1 MYHFTAIAASVLLLV
16 ATSAVA
22 NEMPSR
28 QLTEKSTIEKSGPPS
43 SDLAPVRIAQ
53 RAKDGAAASK
63 KSAPAT
69 PPATAEVKTADGKDV
84 GIVTLTQT
92 RSGVRL
98 SGSLKGLP
106 AGEHALHVH
115 SVGKCEPPFTS
126 AGPHFNPAQKKHGK
140 LNPEGHHA
148 GDMDNIVVPAS
159 GNLALKM
166 VNKDI
171 TLEKGKPNS
180 VFQEGGT
187 AVVIHAAKDDYTTDP
202 TGNAGDRI
210 ACGVVK

>member
-1 MYHFTAIAASVLLLV
+1 MSHFMDIAAPALLLA
-16 ATSAVA
+16 ATSAMA
-22 NEMPSR
+22 NELPSR
-28 QLTEKSTIEKSGPPS
+28 QFPEQSAIESSTRPG

-53 RAKDGAAASK
+53 RTKDGAASK
-63 KSAPAT
+63 KSAAAT
-69 PPATAEVKTADGKDV
+69 PPATADVKTADGKDV
-84 GIVTLTQT
+84 GTVTLTQT

-187 AVVIHAAKDDYTTDP
+187 AVVVHAGKDDYTTDP
-202 TGNAGDRI
+202 AGNAGDRI
-210 ACGVVK
+210 ACGIVK

>member
-1 MYHFTAIAASVLLLV
+1 MYHFRAIAASVLLLV

-28 QLTEKSTIEKSGPPS
+28 QLSEKSTIEKSSPPS

-202 TGNAGDRI
+202 AGNAGDRI

>member
-1 MYHFTAIAASVLLLV
+1 M
-16 ATSAVA
+16 
-22 NEMPSR
+22 
-28 QLTEKSTIEKSGPPS
+28 
-43 SDLAPVRIAQ
+43 
-53 RAKDGAAASK
+53 
-63 KSAPAT
+63 
-69 PPATAEVKTADGKDV
+69 
-84 GIVTLTQT
+84 
-92 RSGVRL
+92 
-98 SGSLKGLP
+98 
-106 AGEHALHVH
+106 H

-187 AVVIHAAKDDYTTDP
+187 AVVVHAAKDDYTTDP

-210 ACGVVK
+210 ACGVVKVSIPRSRGPGRALPGDGVNLALGCESCQLARVIAV

>member
-1 MYHFTAIAASVLLLV
+1 MSHFMAIAAPALLLA
-16 ATSAVA
+16 ATSAMA
-22 NEMPSR
+22 NELPSR
-28 QLTEKSTIEKSGPPS
+28 QFPEKSAIES
-43 SDLAPVRIAQ
+43 STRQGSDPAPVRIAQ
-53 RAKDGAAASK
+53 RTKDGAAAK
-63 KSAPAT
+63 KSAAAT
-69 PPATAEVKTADGKDV
+69 PPATADVKTADGKDV
-84 GIVTLTQT
+84 GTVTLTQT
-92 RSGVRL
+92 RTGVRL

-106 AGEHALHVH
+106 AGEHALHMH

>member
-28 QLTEKSTIEKSGPPS
+28 QLSEKSTIEKSSPPS

>member
-16 ATSAVA
+16 ATSAMA

-28 QLTEKSTIEKSGPPS
+28 QLSEKSTIEKSSPPS

-159 GNLALKM
+159 GNLALKI